1 MRRHLSSM
9 ADVRRS
15 QPPDAVVFDC
25 DGLLLDTE
33 ECWTRAERRLFTHHG
48 HAFTPELKRIMLGK
62 AGQETAAIL
71 ERSLD
76 QPGRG
81 EALRLELLELAM
93 HEVAAGA
100 TPRAGAAELVA
111 ELRGSVPIAV
121 ASNSPRAIL
130 DTALECA
137 GMSGALDVVLG
148 GDEVPEPKPA
158 PDIYA
163 AACRL
168 LGAEPGRSV
177 ALEDS
182 PTGVAAARAAG
193 LYVIGVPSLAGIVLE
208 ASLTAR
214 SLEDDSVRAALGLP
228 AGARR
233 GAAERGG

>member
-1 MRRHLSSM
+1 MRRRLCSP
-9 ADVRRS
+9 DVRRS

-33 ECWTRAERRLFTHHG
+33 ECWTRAEDQLFTRHG
-48 HAFTPELKRIMLGK
+48 GAFTPELKRIMLGK
-62 AGQETAAIL
+62 AGQQTAAIL
-71 ERSLD
+71 EQALD

-81 EALRLELLELAM
+81 EALRLELLELARG
-93 HEVAAGA
+93 EVAACA
-100 TPRAGAAELVA
+100 MPRAGAAELVA

-130 DTALECA
+130 DMALECA
-137 GMSGALDVVLG
+137 GMSGAFDVVLG
-148 GDEVPEPKPA
+148 GDEVAEPKPA

-163 AACRL
+163 TACRL
-168 LGAEPGRSV
+168 LGADPGRSV

-208 ASLTAR
+208 ASETAR
-214 SLEDDSVRAALGLP
+214 SLEDDGVREALGLP
-228 AGARR
+228 ARARP
-233 GAAERGG
+233 GG